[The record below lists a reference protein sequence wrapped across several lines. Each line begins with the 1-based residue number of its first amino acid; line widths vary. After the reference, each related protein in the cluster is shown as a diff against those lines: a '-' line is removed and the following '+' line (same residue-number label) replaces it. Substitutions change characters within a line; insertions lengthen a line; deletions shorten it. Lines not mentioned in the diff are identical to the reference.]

1 MFRLHRSI
9 TFVVLF
15 LNVSSLPS
23 SDEDW
28 GSIES
33 IEETGEKLL
42 IEVKSKNRESLVF
55 NVIWR
60 EYKWVGVG
68 EAMNKCHYFECHLSI
83 FCSKLGTISKYFYAL
98 GTTLWLKLAFAFVRF
113 IMYLFIILGFRRP
126 SSAKTLAGSSGDDQ
140 SALRFSGTM
149 KLFQDLG
156 FCIF

>member
-55 NVIWR
+55 NVI
-60 EYKWVGVG
+60 
-68 EAMNKCHYFECHLSI
+68 
-83 FCSKLGTISKYFYAL
+83 
-98 GTTLWLKLAFAFVRF
+98 
-113 IMYLFIILGFRRP
+113 
-126 SSAKTLAGSSGDDQ
+126 
-140 SALRFSGTM
+140 
-149 KLFQDLG
+149 
-156 FCIF
+156 